1 MQRRILTLA
10 LGAAVALGVFSLRT
24 RAGTITWT
32 FDDWNDPSLA
42 NLVVAGDATTIFTES
57 WKQYFDG
64 NPPTGGFLQLT
75 PAAGSRSL
83 AVVFPDIDNGAPVK
97 AFRITMDVRAGN
109 GTTERP
115 ADGFSISYVREND
128 PALSNIVQYVDPVT
142 GRGIVFGFAGGDDLA
157 TAQSPQGSGLPE
169 NGSKTGVAIVFDAWQ
184 GNWLPDTPNFRDVE
198 GVAVRVDDR
207 TLIQVPMPNRNG
219 GGCDVTDSMQTGPW
233 TGGDGSYTGLS
244 WCRLEVEKTAD
255 NKVYVTW
262 KGRRILDG
270 FQLQNYGVHKGRLIL
285 AGRTGGANQNV
296 HFDNITLQ
304 TTPAIEP
311 VIKSLT
317 INPDLRGWT
326 LVIEDTP
333 PAQATNV
340 TQVIWNGTDVTANV
354 TVTRSGNETRVVY
367 TQATRLPPRSG
378 NTIQVA
384 FQSNLGQS
392 LVGNVSATTPD
403 YFVMPTNY
411 ALPLSAVSGQPRG
424 IAFGAIY
431 QTLAENRNSRGDNQ
445 LNWTEEQIL
454 GLWGPN
460 LITGLTPTSTDVLD
474 FQNSGPT
481 GTPNGNFQQGG
492 SLVGLWEGADYDLRE
507 LGFGSNPAK
516 TSTDD
521 GTIEWFAYVYFPTAG
536 DYIMVVN
543 SDDGFRLTTA
553 RNAKDRMGDI
563 ISFFNGGRGNS
574 TGLNAPTQQRII
586 VDQPGVYPIRG
597 IVYNRAGGFNVEW
610 YTRVDTNLFLVNSNA
625 TPQALQA
632 WTSATGVGCYVQAA
646 IPVRD
651 AVDVSPSRSIRIEL
665 ANGTTT
671 VNANSIVLKVNSQ
684 TVTPTITS
692 GATTVVTH
700 PPVGPGGYWPSGSSN
715 TIELSFTDSAGTQ
728 YSYTWSFQVVNYR
741 TLTQGLPLGSE
752 DSTKPGFRVL
762 TWKPIFGWTAPGEW
776 DGVYPLTRIY
786 AAEQL
791 LAGYLRPNG
800 ATNQNQ
806 MVNGYFEYTGVVNW
820 NGELDGVPWSGG
832 PNQQGNF
839 RDSNGYP
846 DEFPPGLPGLSNPN
860 IPQSDLLTK
869 AGYAVEVITW
879 VVFPQA
885 GAYRLG
891 VNSDD
896 GFLVTEGHQRPAK
909 NGALMV
915 SAPAS
920 VAGGYYAIH
929 APAGTA
935 RPLTNAPIT
944 GKIVPTDPILADG
957 PLNNAA
963 AVSNNIAICRRGAVG
978 FSAKIRNCLL
988 AGAKAVIVVNDRDE
1002 FNTAAGNQG
1011 PIPIEMGVGSE
1022 GYQDIPAVMIMLE
1035 HGNKLIAAAAT
1046 NEVIGTINPI
1056 PVSWAAEGAL
1066 GYFDGGRGSSDTLFD
1081 IVVPTPGVYPL
1092 RLMYFE
1098 GGGGDNCEWF
1108 SMLPDGTRALL
1119 NDPNNPNALRTYRA
1133 VTVQPPPT
1141 LSIARQ
1147 GNDII
1152 LTFTGTLQQA
1162 DAVTG
1167 PYTDVAGAT
1176 SPYRV
1181 TITPG
1186 AKFYRARR

>member
-1 MQRRILTLA
+1 MQTRTLTLA
-10 LGAAVALGVFSLRT
+10 VGAAAALSLAHLRVD
-24 RAGTITWT
+24 AGTATWN

-42 NLVVAGDATTIFTES
+42 DLVVTGDPTTIFTES
-57 WKQYFDG
+57 WKQYYDG

-75 PAAGSRSL
+75 PAMGSRNL
-83 AVVFPDIDNGAPVK
+83 AVVFPDIDNGAPIK
-97 AFRITMDVRAGN
+97 AFRLTMDVRAGN

-115 ADGFSISYVREND
+115 ADGFSISYVREHD

-157 TAQSPQGSGLPE
+157 TAQSPLGSGLPE

-184 GNWLPDTPNFRDVE
+184 GNWLPDTPNYQDVE
-198 GVAVRVDDR
+198 GIAVRVDDR

-219 GGCDVTDSMQTGPW
+219 GGCTVTDSMQTGTW
-233 TGGDGSYTGLS
+233 TGGDGSYNHLE

-270 FQLQNYGVHKGRLIL
+270 YQLQDYSVHKGRLIL

-296 HFDNITLQ
+296 HFDNIVLE

-311 VIKSLT
+311 IIKSLT
-317 INPDLRGWT
+317 VNPDLRGWT
-326 LVIEDTP
+326 LVLEDILP
-333 PAQATNV
+333 SQVTNI
-340 TQVIWNGTDVTANV
+340 TQVLWNNVDVTANV
-354 TVTRSGNETRVVY
+354 SISRVGNETHVAY
-367 TQATRLPPRSG
+367 SQTARLPANSPNVVRIS
-378 NTIQVA
+378 

-392 LVGNVSATTPD
+392 LVGTASVATPN
-403 YFVMPTNY
+403 YFVMPTAY
-411 ALPLSAVSGQPRG
+411 ALPLSAVSGHPRG

-460 LITGLTPTSTDVLD
+460 LISGPFPTSTDVID
-474 FQNSGPT
+474 YQNSGPF

-492 SLVGLWEGADYDLRE
+492 SLIGLWEGADYDLRD

-516 TSTDD
+516 SSTDD
-521 GTIEWFAYVYFPTAG
+521 GTLEWFAYVYFPTAG

-553 RNAKDRMGDI
+553 RNARDRMGDV

-574 TGLNAPTQQRII
+574 TGLEAPTQQRVI

-597 IVYNRAGGFNVEW
+597 IIYNRAGGFNVEW
-610 YTRVDTNLFLVNSNA
+610 YTRSGTNLYLVNSNA

-632 WTSATGVGCYVQAA
+632 WVSATGAGCYVQAA

-651 AVDVSPSRSIRIEL
+651 AVDVSPTRDIRIEL
-665 ANGTTT
+665 ANGSTT
-671 VNANSIVLKVNSQ
+671 VNPGTIVLRVNGN

-700 PPVGPGGYWPSGSSN
+700 PPVGPGGYWPSRSTN
-715 TIELSFTDSAGTQ
+715 TIELTFQDSAGTT
-728 YSYTWSFQVVNYR
+728 YNYTWSFQVTPYQ
-741 TLTQGLPLGSE
+741 TLTGGLPLGAQ
-752 DSTKPGFRVL
+752 DTTKPGFRVL

-800 ATNQNQ
+800 ATNQAQ

-820 NGELDGVPWSGG
+820 NGELDGMPWSGG

-839 RDSNGYP
+839 RDINGYP
-846 DEFPPGLPGLSNPN
+846 DSFPPGLPGLSNPS

-869 AGYAVEVITW
+869 AGYTVEVLTW
-879 VVFPQA
+879 LVFPQA

-896 GFLVTEGHQRPAK
+896 GFLVTQGHQRPTK

-915 SAPAS
+915 SAPAA

-929 APAGTA
+929 AQPAAA
-935 RPLTNAPIT
+935 RPLTNGPIT
-944 GKIVPTDPILADG
+944 GKLVPTDPILADG

-963 AVSNNIAICRRGAVG
+963 AVANNIAICRRGGVS
-978 FSAKIRNCLL
+978 FSAKIRNCLQ
-988 AGAKAVIVVNDRDE
+988 AGARAVIIVNNRDE
-1002 FNTAAGNQG
+1002 VDTAAGNQG
-1011 PIPIEMGVGSE
+1011 PIPIEMGVGAE
-1022 GYQDIPAVMIMLE
+1022 GYQDIPAAMIMLE
-1035 HGNKLIAAAAT
+1035 HGNRLIAAAAT
-1046 NEVIGTINPI
+1046 NDVIATLNPI
-1056 PVSWAAEGAL
+1056 PISWEAEGAL
-1066 GYFDGGRGSSDTLFD
+1066 GFFDGGRGSSDTLFD
-1081 IVVPTPGVYPL
+1081 ILVPQPGVYPL

-1108 SMLPDGTRALL
+1108 SVLPDGTRVLI
-1119 NDPNNPNALRTYRA
+1119 NDPTNPNSIKAFRA

-1162 DAVTG
+1162 DSVTG
-1167 PYTDVAGAT
+1167 PYTDVPGAT
-1176 SPYRV
+1176 SPHRV
-1181 TITPG
+1181 TIAPG
-1186 AKFYRARR
+1186 AKFYRARN